1 MAKEK
6 LEDKI
11 VKVLQESNQ
20 NSLSSWELA
29 NAIWDNCMAKP
40 QPGNGCKVAHIGRAA
55 RSSDK
60 LRVFIDSNQSL
71 HVCLAK
77 S

>member
-1 MAKEK
+1 MAKER

-11 VKVLQESNQ
+11 VKVLEASDQ

-29 NAIWDNCMAKP
+29 NAIWDNCMHTP

-55 RSSDK
+55 RESTK
-60 LRVFIDSNQSL
+60 LNVFIDSNDAL
-71 HVCLAK
+71 FVCLK
-77 S
+77 K